1 MNLNLSPRHEEKSES
16 NGRHQSFARPAMVE
30 FIPESKPEN
39 SGKFHKVS
47 RKLLLIIG
55 ILLFCISGQA
65 FAQNTIQDKLRT
77 DIVTVTAGQ
86 YRAENFWLLR
96 WQDDTTMQ
104 IEVSATSPVE
114 VMSRDNFVS
123 LFSTNATLLLIMA
136 FAYEDIETPHF
147 ARIDE
152 LIGEPDMR
160 INFVMTR
167 NGMQVQ
173 VITFEGQE
181 NTTMRWEEIFD
192 M

>member
-16 NGRHQSFARPAMVE
+16 NGCDQSFARPAKVE
-30 FIPESKPEN
+30 FFPESRPEN
-39 SGKFHKVS
+39 SGKTYKVA

-55 ILLFCISGQA
+55 ILVFCFTGQA

-136 FAYEDIETPHF
+136 FAYEDLDTPHF

-152 LIGEPDMR
+152 LIGEPDMT

>member
-16 NGRHQSFARPAMVE
+16 NGRNQSFARPAKVE
-30 FIPESKPEN
+30 FIPESRPEN
-39 SGKFHKVS
+39 SGKTYKVS

-55 ILLFCISGQA
+55 ILVFCFTGQA
-65 FAQNTIQDKLRT
+65 SAQNTIQDKLRT

>member
-1 MNLNLSPRHEEKSES
+1 MNLNPSPRQDKKFEP
-16 NGRHQSFARPAMVE
+16 NGRNQLFVRHAMVE
-30 FIPESKPEN
+30 FNPETKPEN
-39 SGKFHKVS
+39 AGSFFKVTH
-47 RKLLLIIG
+47 KLLLIIG
-55 ILLFCISGQA
+55 ILMTCFSGQA
-65 FAQNTIQDKLRT
+65 VAQNTIHEKLRS
-77 DIVTVTAGQ
+77 DIVTVYAGQ

-96 WQDDTTMQ
+96 WYDDSTMQ
-104 IEVSATSPVE
+104 IQVSASSPVE

-123 LFSTNATLLLIMA
+123 LFSTNAALLLIIA